1 MEYETGKYKFVDTG
15 SHVVV
20 FRDGEKW
27 GVPQGH
33 NFLRVLLQDIQ
44 QLQEQK
50 DFWLRNYETLERKLR
65 IKESGNKA
73 SDRNDEA
80 LKKMED

>member
-44 QLQEQK
+44 QLQIPLNQVRSSICTSLII
-50 DFWLRNYETLERKLR
+50 DNHVL
-65 IKESGNKA
+65 
-73 SDRNDEA
+73 
-80 LKKMED
+80 